1 MAGVVDKSVFAK
13 ASSIKDALSK
23 KEAKEVADLYK
34 DWAGQIGELA
44 DYYDKKPVP
53 SAAIQYQY
61 YQQLKNQVTE
71 WSKQVTSGVYDKAG
85 KSMNIVAD
93 AVVADNAKWMSG
105 LGFSDKAIDAA
116 FSNIPQSTVN
126 ALLTGSVYGGTG
138 SWSLSKAIWGD
149 NQDTLKHV
157 YQIVAQGVVMQMPT
171 GDIAR
176 KLEQYVN
183 PSKQFKWNGPEG
195 YPPIYGKKVDYN
207 AQRLVRTLTQHTY
220 QQSVVATAKSNPLI
234 EKIRWVSNGSRVCPL
249 CMERDGKVFPITK
262 VPLDHPNGMCV
273 LEPVVNWD
281 KLDEL
286 ADWVNEP
293 DGTYPWWDNK
303 MQAFGYKKGGM
314 PKSSIISNVKKA
326 EKAASKIADEA
337 AAESEKAKLPSFK
350 KIKAEL
356 AEKKKQAQ
364 QVVKE
369 FEEKLMSKGKLGEG
383 KAQLNNI
390 KKFDKL
396 LGNGYDVDE
405 ALQKMIGGQS
415 KYWYQQ
421 SLYDDMFQKL
431 TGFEGWASSSWSE
444 EETNA
449 AIEAYYKL
457 TGYQLKKNAAGKIK
471 SMDGAKIRNKIVR
484 AFMNG
489 DKETLY
495 KIGIGDDVIEEAVE
509 AFTSKYYYGFNPMEA
524 KWYKNALAALDDAK
538 DAYKTFSKTG
548 VLGDIISDKADEIA
562 KKAANDFGE
571 KLVSV
576 DKATKSFDKVFKD
589 DINALKNIKGKFGMS
604 GNEMNSFYKANADDG
619 MKLMLKDYWGSN
631 KFETMNKYMRGI
643 PLSDEE
649 KFQISKMSKSMQED
663 FGFDID
669 EAIDK
674 MKGFIGKS
682 KLDGDIEV
690 FRYIRDADDTLASQL
705 SKVGNKF
712 VDNAF
717 VSTTKKDWGDGVEF
731 LGKDPAY
738 KLHIIVPKG
747 SGRGVDAEHVI
758 DTLKNVS
765 NYYGKNAKNEMEFT
779 LQAGTKFEVKKISG
793 NEVWLR
799 VIDEGDEIVGE
810 VAKASKVKSMTEAAK
825 KLAEKQAKAAE
836 KLKSFKGAFK
846 QDAYTDEAK
855 KAAKKF
861 ANRREADKFYRK
873 GLDKTWEELA
883 EDQKFAV
890 WKYTENSHP
899 MNKVLSGYA
908 NGSWDRKDFVGVG
921 KADWHTE
928 DNWRTLGTSAFKKK
942 FGKDAYGHIDH
953 AKAISDLT
961 TAIDHTVSKQGMH
974 LRRGSDTNGLA
985 GLLEGDLLS
994 FDQAKSLCR
1003 KSQSEMQKALVGQV
1017 FDNHSFMSTGISED
1031 AGFGGNVSYSI
1042 YAPKGTRYIYA
1053 EPQSYYGGTIGHVE
1067 KIYKA
1072 GQSYSSVKSEAEII
1086 LQRGTSFRITNVKK
1100 FGPDIHID
1108 MEVVAQPDYFK
1119 TGYEQTIDGGAT
1131 VFKH

>member
-34 DWAGQIGELA
+34 DWAGKIGELA

-85 KSMNIVAD
+85 KNMNVVAD

-149 NQDTLKHV
+149 NQDTLKNV

-183 PSKQFKWNGPEG
+183 PNKQFKWNGPEG

-314 PKSSIISNVKKA
+314 PKSSIISNMKKA
-326 EKAASKIADEA
+326 EKAASKIENKVANVQDDYKLWSEDVISKIKDVHSYDDLKDLVGEDAAKAYSNFYKMHKKELKEQGFKFVQNLVEGHLNGDMYGKIDAAELDSMLASKFPGLKLGNIEGSVEEVVKKVVEKAAVKEAIADEA

-356 AEKKKQAQ
+356 
-364 QVVKE
+364 
-369 FEEKLMSKGKLGEG
+369 
-383 KAQLNNI
+383 
-390 KKFDKL
+390 
-396 LGNGYDVDE
+396 
-405 ALQKMIGGQS
+405 
-415 KYWYQQ
+415 
-421 SLYDDMFQKL
+421 
-431 TGFEGWASSSWSE
+431 T
-444 EETNA
+444 
-449 AIEAYYKL
+449 
-457 TGYQLKKNAAGKIK
+457 
-471 SMDGAKIRNKIVR
+471 
-484 AFMNG
+484 
-489 DKETLY
+489 
-495 KIGIGDDVIEEAVE
+495 
-509 AFTSKYYYGFNPMEA
+509 
-524 KWYKNALAALDDAK
+524 
-538 DAYKTFSKTG
+538 
-548 VLGDIISDKADEIA
+548 
-562 KKAANDFGE
+562 
-571 KLVSV
+571 
-576 DKATKSFDKVFKD
+576 
-589 DINALKNIKGKFGMS
+589 
-604 GNEMNSFYKANADDG
+604 
-619 MKLMLKDYWGSN
+619 
-631 KFETMNKYMRGI
+631 
-643 PLSDEE
+643 
-649 KFQISKMSKSMQED
+649 
-663 FGFDID
+663 
-669 EAIDK
+669 
-674 MKGFIGKS
+674 
-682 KLDGDIEV
+682 
-690 FRYIRDADDTLASQL
+690 
-705 SKVGNKF
+705 
-712 VDNAF
+712 
-717 VSTTKKDWGDGVEF
+717 
-731 LGKDPAY
+731 
-738 KLHIIVPKG
+738 
-747 SGRGVDAEHVI
+747 
-758 DTLKNVS
+758 
-765 NYYGKNAKNEMEFT
+765 
-779 LQAGTKFEVKKISG
+779 
-793 NEVWLR
+793 
-799 VIDEGDEIVGE
+799 
-810 VAKASKVKSMTEAAK
+810 
-825 KLAEKQAKAAE
+825 EKQAKAAE

-873 GLDKTWEELA
+873 GLDKTWEELT

-890 WKYTENSHP
+890 WKYTENSNP

-908 NGSWDRKDFVGVG
+908 NGSWNRNDFVGVG
-921 KADWHTE
+921 KANWHTE
-928 DNWRTLGTSAFKKK
+928 DNWRTLHTPAFKKK

-1053 EPQSYYGGTIGHVE
+1053 EPQSYYGDTIGE
-1067 KIYKA
+1067 TERIYKA
-1072 GQSYSSVKSEAEII
+1072 GQSHSSVGSEAEII

-1119 TGYEQTIDGGAT
+1119 TGYEQTINGGAT

>member
-34 DWAGQIGELA
+34 DWAGKIGELA

-234 EKIRWVSNGSRVCPL
+234 DKIRWVSNGSRVCPL

-326 EKAASKIADEA
+326 EKAASKIVDEA

-364 QVVKE
+364 QAVKE
-369 FEEKLMSKGKLGEG
+369 FEDKLMSKGKLGEG
-383 KAQLNNI
+383 KDQLNYI

-405 ALQKMIGGQS
+405 ALQKIIGGKS

-457 TGYQLKKNAAGKIK
+457 TGYQLKKDAAGKIK

-495 KIGIGDDVIEEAVE
+495 KIGIGDDVIGEAIE
-509 AFTSKYYYGFNPMEA
+509 AFTSEYYYGFNPMEA
-524 KWYKNALAALDDAK
+524 KWYKDALAALDDAK

-548 VLGDIISDKADEIA
+548 VLGDIVSDKADEIA
-562 KKAANDFGE
+562 KKAAKELAE
-571 KLVSV
+571 K
-576 DKATKSFDKVFKD
+576 
-589 DINALKNIKGKFGMS
+589 
-604 GNEMNSFYKANADDG
+604 
-619 MKLMLKDYWGSN
+619 
-631 KFETMNKYMRGI
+631 
-643 PLSDEE
+643 
-649 KFQISKMSKSMQED
+649 Q
-663 FGFDID
+663 
-669 EAIDK
+669 
-674 MKGFIGKS
+674 
-682 KLDGDIEV
+682 
-690 FRYIRDADDTLASQL
+690 
-705 SKVGNKF
+705 
-712 VDNAF
+712 
-717 VSTTKKDWGDGVEF
+717 
-731 LGKDPAY
+731 
-738 KLHIIVPKG
+738 
-747 SGRGVDAEHVI
+747 
-758 DTLKNVS
+758 
-765 NYYGKNAKNEMEFT
+765 
-779 LQAGTKFEVKKISG
+779 
-793 NEVWLR
+793 
-799 VIDEGDEIVGE
+799 
-810 VAKASKVKSMTEAAK
+810 AKAAK
-825 KLAEKQAKAAE
+825 ELAEKQAKAAE

-861 ANRREADKFYRK
+861 ANRIEADKFYRK
-873 GLDKTWEELA
+873 GLDKTWEELT

-890 WKYTENSHP
+890 WKYTENSNP

-985 GLLEGDLLS
+985 GLLEGDLFS
-994 FDQAKSLCR
+994 FDQAKSLCK

-1042 YAPKGTRYIYA
+1042 YAPKGTRYVYA

-1072 GQSYSSVKSEAEII
+1072 GQSHSSVGSEAEII

>member
-34 DWAGQIGELA
+34 EWAGKIGELA

-53 SAAIQYQY
+53 SAAIQSQY

-116 FSNIPQSTVN
+116 FSSIPQSTVN

-157 YQIVAQGVVMQMPT
+157 YQIVAQGVVMQMPV

-176 KLEQYVN
+176 KLEQYVD

-314 PKSSIISNVKKA
+314 PKSSIISNMKKA
-326 EKAASKIADEA
+326 EKAASKIENKVANVQDDYKLWSEDVLSKIKDVHNYDDLKDLVGEDSAKAYSNFYKMHKKELKEQGFKFVQDLVEGHLNGDLYGKIDVAELDSMLASKFPGLKLGSIEGSVEEVVKKVVEKAAAKEAIADEVVD

-369 FEEKLMSKGKLGEG
+369 FEDKLMSKGKLGEG
-383 KAQLNNI
+383 KVQLKNI
-390 KKFDKL
+390 KKFNKL
-396 LGNGYDVDE
+396 LGQGYDTE
-405 ALQKMIGGQS
+405 GALQKIIGGKEQ
-415 KYWYQQ
+415 YWYQHN
-421 SLYDDMFQKL
+421 LYDDMFEKL
-431 TGFEGWASSSWSE
+431 TDMSPFSIDWSE
-444 EETNA
+444 EDAEA
-449 AIEAYYKL
+449 VAEAYLKL
-457 TGYQLKKNAAGKIK
+457 VGNEIKKDAAGEIYYASAEEFK
-471 SMDGAKIRNKIVR
+471 NKLVK
-484 AFMNG
+484 AFMKG
-489 DKETLY
+489 DKETLA
-495 KIGIGDDVIEEAVE
+495 KLGIGDDVIDEAVE
-509 AFTSKYYYGFNPMEA
+509 AFTSKYYFGFNPMEA
-524 KWYKNALAALDDAK
+524 KWYKDALAALDDAK

-548 VLGDIISDKADEIA
+548 AIGDIVSDKADEIA
-562 KKAANDFGE
+562 KKAAKE
-571 KLVSV
+571 
-576 DKATKSFDKVFKD
+576 
-589 DINALKNIKGKFGMS
+589 
-604 GNEMNSFYKANADDG
+604 
-619 MKLMLKDYWGSN
+619 
-631 KFETMNKYMRGI
+631 
-643 PLSDEE
+643 
-649 KFQISKMSKSMQED
+649 
-663 FGFDID
+663 
-669 EAIDK
+669 
-674 MKGFIGKS
+674 
-682 KLDGDIEV
+682 
-690 FRYIRDADDTLASQL
+690 
-705 SKVGNKF
+705 
-712 VDNAF
+712 
-717 VSTTKKDWGDGVEF
+717 
-731 LGKDPAY
+731 
-738 KLHIIVPKG
+738 
-747 SGRGVDAEHVI
+747 
-758 DTLKNVS
+758 
-765 NYYGKNAKNEMEFT
+765 
-779 LQAGTKFEVKKISG
+779 
-793 NEVWLR
+793 
-799 VIDEGDEIVGE
+799 
-810 VAKASKVKSMTEAAK
+810 
-825 KLAEKQAKAAE
+825 LAEKQAKAAE
-836 KLKSFKGAFK
+836 KLKSLKGAFK
-846 QDAYTDEAK
+846 QDEYTEEAK
-855 KAAKKF
+855 QAAKKF

-873 GLDKTWEELA
+873 GLDKTWEELT

-890 WKYTENSHP
+890 WKYTENSNP

-928 DNWRTLGTSAFKKK
+928 DNWRTLHTSEFKKK
-942 FGKDAYGHIDH
+942 FGKDSYGHVDH

-961 TAIDHTVSKQGMH
+961 KAIDHTASKQGMH

-994 FDQAKSLCR
+994 FDQAKSLCK

-1017 FDNHSFMSTGISED
+1017 FDSHSFISTGISED

-1053 EPQSYYGGTIGHVE
+1053 EPQSYYGNTIGHVE
-1067 KIYKA
+1067 KIYEA
-1072 GQSYSSVKSEAEII
+1072 GQSHSSVGSEAEII

-1100 FGPDIHID
+1100 IGSDIHID

>member
-71 WSKQVTSGVYDKAG
+71 WSKQVTNGVYDKAG

-149 NQDTLKHV
+149 NQDTLKNV

-176 KLEQYVN
+176 KLEQYVD

-220 QQSVVATAKSNPLI
+220 QQSIVATAKSNPLI

-249 CMERDGKVFPITK
+249 CMERDGKVFPIAK
-262 VPLDHPNGMCV
+262 VPFDHPNGQCV

-303 MQAFGYKKGGM
+303 MQAFGYTKGGM
-314 PKSSIISNVKKA
+314 PKSSIISNMKKA
-326 EKAASKIADEA
+326 EKAASKIESKVANVQDDYKLWSEDAISKIKDVHSYDDLKDLVGEDAAKAYSNFYNMHKKELKEQGFKFVQDLVEGHLNGDLYGKIDVAELDSMLASKFPGLKIGSIEGSVEEAVKKVVEKAAEKAEA
-337 AAESEKAKLPSFK
+337 AAKKLAEEKAK
-350 KIKAEL
+350 
-356 AEKKKQAQ
+356 
-364 QVVKE
+364 
-369 FEEKLMSKGKLGEG
+369 
-383 KAQLNNI
+383 
-390 KKFDKL
+390 
-396 LGNGYDVDE
+396 
-405 ALQKMIGGQS
+405 
-415 KYWYQQ
+415 
-421 SLYDDMFQKL
+421 
-431 TGFEGWASSSWSE
+431 
-444 EETNA
+444 
-449 AIEAYYKL
+449 
-457 TGYQLKKNAAGKIK
+457 
-471 SMDGAKIRNKIVR
+471 
-484 AFMNG
+484 
-489 DKETLY
+489 
-495 KIGIGDDVIEEAVE
+495 
-509 AFTSKYYYGFNPMEA
+509 
-524 KWYKNALAALDDAK
+524 
-538 DAYKTFSKTG
+538 
-548 VLGDIISDKADEIA
+548 
-562 KKAANDFGE
+562 
-571 KLVSV
+571 
-576 DKATKSFDKVFKD
+576 
-589 DINALKNIKGKFGMS
+589 
-604 GNEMNSFYKANADDG
+604 
-619 MKLMLKDYWGSN
+619 
-631 KFETMNKYMRGI
+631 
-643 PLSDEE
+643 
-649 KFQISKMSKSMQED
+649 
-663 FGFDID
+663 
-669 EAIDK
+669 
-674 MKGFIGKS
+674 
-682 KLDGDIEV
+682 
-690 FRYIRDADDTLASQL
+690 
-705 SKVGNKF
+705 
-712 VDNAF
+712 
-717 VSTTKKDWGDGVEF
+717 
-731 LGKDPAY
+731 
-738 KLHIIVPKG
+738 
-747 SGRGVDAEHVI
+747 
-758 DTLKNVS
+758 
-765 NYYGKNAKNEMEFT
+765 
-779 LQAGTKFEVKKISG
+779 
-793 NEVWLR
+793 
-799 VIDEGDEIVGE
+799 
-810 VAKASKVKSMTEAAK
+810 AAK
-825 KLAEKQAKAAE
+825 ELAEKQAKAVE

-846 QDAYTDEAK
+846 QDVYTDEAK
-855 KAAKKF
+855 QAANKF
-861 ANRREADKFYRK
+861 ANRIEADKFYRK
-873 GLDKTWEELA
+873 GLDKTWEELT

-890 WKYTENSHP
+890 WKYTENSNP

-908 NGSWDRKDFVGVG
+908 NGSWDRNDFVGVG

-928 DNWRTLGTSAFKKK
+928 DNWRTLSTSAFKNK

-961 TAIDHTVSKQGMH
+961 TAIDHTVSEHGMH
-974 LRRGSDTNGLA
+974 LHRGSDANGLA

-994 FDQAKSLCR
+994 FDQAKSLCK

-1053 EPQSYYGGTIGHVE
+1053 EPQSYYGDTIGHEE
-1067 KIYKA
+1067 KIYNA
-1072 GQSYSSVKSEAEII
+1072 GQSHSSVGSEAEII

-1100 FGPDIHID
+1100 FGPDINID

>member
-1 MAGVVDKSVFAK
+1 MAGVVDKSVFAN

-34 DWAGQIGELA
+34 DWAGKIGELA

-53 SAAIQYQY
+53 SAAIQSQY

-183 PSKQFKWNGPEG
+183 PSKQFKWNGPKG

-249 CMERDGKVFPITK
+249 CLARDGKVFSITK

-314 PKSSIISNVKKA
+314 LKSSIISNVKKA
-326 EKAASKIADEA
+326 EKAAAKKAIADEVVD
-337 AAESEKAKLPSFK
+337 AAESEKVKLPSFK

-356 AEKKKQAQ
+356 ADKKKKAQ

-369 FEEKLMSKGKLGEG
+369 FEDKLMSKGKFGEG
-383 KAQLNNI
+383 KVQFNYI
-390 KKFDKL
+390 KKFNKL
-396 LGNGYDVDE
+396 LGNGYDADE
-405 ALQKMIGGQS
+405 ALQKIIGGKD

-421 SLYDDMFQKL
+421 SLYDVMFQKL
-431 TGFEGWASSSWSE
+431 TGINGWSSSLWSE
-444 EETNA
+444 EDTDV
-449 AIEAYYKL
+449 AIDAYYQL
-457 TGYQLKKNAAGKIK
+457 TGYQLKKNAAGKLK
-471 SMDGAKIRNKIVR
+471 NMDGIKIRNKIVR

-495 KIGIGDDVIEEAVE
+495 KIGIGDDVIGEAVE
-509 AFTSKYYYGFNPMEA
+509 AFISNYYYGFDPMEA
-524 KWYKNALAALDDAK
+524 KLYKDALAALDDAK

-548 VLGDIISDKADEIA
+548 VLGDIVSDKADEIA
-562 KKAANDFGE
+562 KKLAE
-571 KLVSV
+571 K
-576 DKATKSFDKVFKD
+576 
-589 DINALKNIKGKFGMS
+589 
-604 GNEMNSFYKANADDG
+604 
-619 MKLMLKDYWGSN
+619 
-631 KFETMNKYMRGI
+631 
-643 PLSDEE
+643 
-649 KFQISKMSKSMQED
+649 Q
-663 FGFDID
+663 
-669 EAIDK
+669 
-674 MKGFIGKS
+674 
-682 KLDGDIEV
+682 
-690 FRYIRDADDTLASQL
+690 
-705 SKVGNKF
+705 
-712 VDNAF
+712 
-717 VSTTKKDWGDGVEF
+717 
-731 LGKDPAY
+731 
-738 KLHIIVPKG
+738 
-747 SGRGVDAEHVI
+747 
-758 DTLKNVS
+758 
-765 NYYGKNAKNEMEFT
+765 
-779 LQAGTKFEVKKISG
+779 
-793 NEVWLR
+793 
-799 VIDEGDEIVGE
+799 
-810 VAKASKVKSMTEAAK
+810 AKAAK
-825 KLAEKQAKAAE
+825 ELAEKQAKAAE

-861 ANRREADKFYRK
+861 ANRGEADKFYRK

-890 WKYTENSHP
+890 WKYTENSNP

-928 DNWRTLGTSAFKKK
+928 DNWRTLGTSTFKKK

-961 TAIDHTVSKQGMH
+961 TAIDHTVSKQGMY

-985 GLLEGDLLS
+985 GLLEGDLFS
-994 FDQAKSLCR
+994 FDQAKSLCK
-1003 KSQSEMQKALVGQV
+1003 KSQSEMQKALVSQV

-1072 GQSYSSVKSEAEII
+1072 GQSHSSVGSEAEII

-1100 FGPDIHID
+1100 LGSNIHID

>member
-34 DWAGQIGELA
+34 DWAGKIGELA

-149 NQDTLKHV
+149 NQDTLKHI

-286 ADWVNEP
+286 ADWVSEP

-303 MQAFGYKKGGM
+303 MQAFGYTKGGM
-314 PKSSIISNVKKA
+314 PKSSIISNMKKA
-326 EKAASKIADEA
+326 EKVASKIADEA
-337 AAESEKAKLPSFK
+337 AAESEKAQLPSFK

-369 FEEKLMSKGKLGEG
+369 FEDKLMSKGKLGEG
-383 KAQLNNI
+383 KAQLNYI
-390 KKFDKL
+390 KKFNKL
-396 LGNGYDVDE
+396 LEKGYNAE
-405 ALQKMIGGQS
+405 GALQKIIGGKE
-415 KYWYQQ
+415 KYWNQQ
-421 SLYDDMFQKL
+421 YLYNDMFEKLAGMSPFSSDWSEEDAEAVVEAYLKL
-431 TGFEGWASSSWSE
+431 TGNE
-444 EETNA
+444 
-449 AIEAYYKL
+449 I
-457 TGYQLKKNAAGKIK
+457 KKNAAGEIK
-471 SMDGAKIRNKIVR
+471 YESAEKFKNKLVE
-484 AFMNG
+484 AFMKG
-489 DKETLY
+489 DKETLA
-495 KIGIGDDVIEEAVE
+495 KLGIGDDVIGEAVE

-524 KWYKNALAALDDAK
+524 KWYKDALAALDDAK

-548 VLGDIISDKADEIA
+548 VLGDIVSDKADEIA
-562 KKAANDFGE
+562 KKAAKE
-571 KLVSV
+571 
-576 DKATKSFDKVFKD
+576 
-589 DINALKNIKGKFGMS
+589 
-604 GNEMNSFYKANADDG
+604 
-619 MKLMLKDYWGSN
+619 
-631 KFETMNKYMRGI
+631 
-643 PLSDEE
+643 
-649 KFQISKMSKSMQED
+649 
-663 FGFDID
+663 
-669 EAIDK
+669 
-674 MKGFIGKS
+674 
-682 KLDGDIEV
+682 
-690 FRYIRDADDTLASQL
+690 
-705 SKVGNKF
+705 
-712 VDNAF
+712 
-717 VSTTKKDWGDGVEF
+717 
-731 LGKDPAY
+731 
-738 KLHIIVPKG
+738 
-747 SGRGVDAEHVI
+747 
-758 DTLKNVS
+758 
-765 NYYGKNAKNEMEFT
+765 
-779 LQAGTKFEVKKISG
+779 
-793 NEVWLR
+793 
-799 VIDEGDEIVGE
+799 
-810 VAKASKVKSMTEAAK
+810 
-825 KLAEKQAKAAE
+825 LAEKQAKAAE
-836 KLKSFKGAFK
+836 KLKSLKGAFK

-861 ANRREADKFYRK
+861 ANRREADKFYRE
-873 GLDKTWEELA
+873 GLDKIWEELT

-890 WKYTENSHP
+890 WKYTENSNP

-928 DNWRTLGTSAFKKK
+928 DNWRTLETSAFKKK

-974 LRRGSDTNGLA
+974 LRRGSDTNGLV

-994 FDQAKSLCR
+994 FDQAKSLCN

-1017 FDNHSFMSTGISED
+1017 FDNHAFTSTGISED
-1031 AGFGGNVSYSI
+1031 AGFRGNVSYSI

-1053 EPQSYYGGTIGHVE
+1053 EPQSYYGGTIGEKE
-1067 KIYKA
+1067 KIYEA
-1072 GQSYSSVKSEAEII
+1072 GQSHSSVGSEAEII

-1100 FGPDIHID
+1100 LGSDIHID

>member
-53 SAAIQYQY
+53 SAAIQSQY

-71 WSKQVTSGVYDKAG
+71 WSKQVTNGVYDKAG

-126 ALLTGSVYGGTG
+126 SLLTGSVYGGTG

-157 YQIVAQGVVMQMPT
+157 YQIVAQGAVMQMPT

-176 KLEQYVN
+176 KLEQYVD

-249 CMERDGKVFPITK
+249 CMERDGKVFAITN
-262 VPLDHPNGMCV
+262 VPLDHPNGQCV

-303 MQAFGYKKGGM
+303 MQAFGYTKGGM
-314 PKSSIISNVKKA
+314 PKSSIISNMKKA
-326 EKAASKIADEA
+326 EKASKA
-337 AAESEKAKLPSFK
+337 
-350 KIKAEL
+350 
-356 AEKKKQAQ
+356 
-364 QVVKE
+364 
-369 FEEKLMSKGKLGEG
+369 
-383 KAQLNNI
+383 
-390 KKFDKL
+390 
-396 LGNGYDVDE
+396 
-405 ALQKMIGGQS
+405 
-415 KYWYQQ
+415 
-421 SLYDDMFQKL
+421 
-431 TGFEGWASSSWSE
+431 
-444 EETNA
+444 
-449 AIEAYYKL
+449 
-457 TGYQLKKNAAGKIK
+457 
-471 SMDGAKIRNKIVR
+471 
-484 AFMNG
+484 
-489 DKETLY
+489 
-495 KIGIGDDVIEEAVE
+495 
-509 AFTSKYYYGFNPMEA
+509 
-524 KWYKNALAALDDAK
+524 
-538 DAYKTFSKTG
+538 
-548 VLGDIISDKADEIA
+548 
-562 KKAANDFGE
+562 
-571 KLVSV
+571 
-576 DKATKSFDKVFKD
+576 
-589 DINALKNIKGKFGMS
+589 
-604 GNEMNSFYKANADDG
+604 
-619 MKLMLKDYWGSN
+619 
-631 KFETMNKYMRGI
+631 
-643 PLSDEE
+643 
-649 KFQISKMSKSMQED
+649 
-663 FGFDID
+663 
-669 EAIDK
+669 
-674 MKGFIGKS
+674 
-682 KLDGDIEV
+682 
-690 FRYIRDADDTLASQL
+690 
-705 SKVGNKF
+705 
-712 VDNAF
+712 
-717 VSTTKKDWGDGVEF
+717 
-731 LGKDPAY
+731 
-738 KLHIIVPKG
+738 
-747 SGRGVDAEHVI
+747 
-758 DTLKNVS
+758 
-765 NYYGKNAKNEMEFT
+765 
-779 LQAGTKFEVKKISG
+779 
-793 NEVWLR
+793 
-799 VIDEGDEIVGE
+799 
-810 VAKASKVKSMTEAAK
+810 KSMTEAEYNAWKKAKGSKYSIVMKEDEAK
-825 KLAEKQAKAAE
+825 KLLGDDVYDAYVSFFNSHEKELYNKFIETPEALIKQHIGSVIYNNDELDALIADKLGAKDVTSKLAGKVANNVTNKAEVAKELAEEKAKAAKELAEKQAKAAE

-846 QDAYTDEAK
+846 QDVYTDEAK
-855 KAAKKF
+855 QDAKKF
-861 ANRREADKFYRK
+861 ANRIEADKFYRK

-890 WKYTENSHP
+890 WKYTENSNP

-921 KADWHTE
+921 KADWNTE
-928 DNWRTLGTSAFKKK
+928 DDWRTLSTSAFKKK
-942 FGKDAYGHIDH
+942 FGKDAYGHVDH

-961 TAIDHTVSKQGMH
+961 TAIDHTISEHGMH
-974 LRRGSDTNGLA
+974 LRRGSDANGLA
-985 GLLEGDLLS
+985 GLLDGDLLS
-994 FDQAKSLCR
+994 FDQAKSLCK

-1067 KIYKA
+1067 KIYET
-1072 GQSYSSVKSEAEII
+1072 GQSHSSVESEAEII

-1131 VFKH
+1131 IFKH

>member
-34 DWAGQIGELA
+34 DWAGKIGELA

-303 MQAFGYKKGGM
+303 MQTFGYKKGGM

-364 QVVKE
+364 QAVKE
-369 FEEKLMSKGKLGEG
+369 FEDKLMSKGKFGEG
-383 KAQLNNI
+383 KDQLNYI

-405 ALQKMIGGQS
+405 ALQKIIGGKS

-444 EETNA
+444 EETDV

-457 TGYQLKKNAAGKIK
+457 TGYQLKKDAAGKIK
-471 SMDGAKIRNKIVR
+471 SMDGAKVRNKIVR
-484 AFMNG
+484 VFMNG

-495 KIGIGDDVIEEAVE
+495 KIGIGDDVIDEAIE

-524 KWYKNALAALDDAK
+524 KWYKDALAALDDAK

-548 VLGDIISDKADEIA
+548 VLGDIVSDKADEIS
-562 KKAANDFGE
+562 KKAAKKLAE
-571 KLVSV
+571 K
-576 DKATKSFDKVFKD
+576 
-589 DINALKNIKGKFGMS
+589 
-604 GNEMNSFYKANADDG
+604 
-619 MKLMLKDYWGSN
+619 
-631 KFETMNKYMRGI
+631 
-643 PLSDEE
+643 
-649 KFQISKMSKSMQED
+649 Q
-663 FGFDID
+663 
-669 EAIDK
+669 
-674 MKGFIGKS
+674 
-682 KLDGDIEV
+682 
-690 FRYIRDADDTLASQL
+690 
-705 SKVGNKF
+705 
-712 VDNAF
+712 
-717 VSTTKKDWGDGVEF
+717 
-731 LGKDPAY
+731 
-738 KLHIIVPKG
+738 
-747 SGRGVDAEHVI
+747 
-758 DTLKNVS
+758 
-765 NYYGKNAKNEMEFT
+765 
-779 LQAGTKFEVKKISG
+779 
-793 NEVWLR
+793 
-799 VIDEGDEIVGE
+799 
-810 VAKASKVKSMTEAAK
+810 AKAAK
-825 KLAEKQAKAAE
+825 ELAEKQAKAAE

-861 ANRREADKFYRK
+861 ANRIEADKFYRK

-890 WKYTENSHP
+890 WKYTENSNP

-985 GLLEGDLLS
+985 GLLEGDLFS
-994 FDQAKSLCR
+994 FDQAKSLCK

-1067 KIYKA
+1067 KIYEA
-1072 GQSYSSVKSEAEII
+1072 GQSHSSVGSEAEII

>member
-1 MAGVVDKSVFAK
+1 MAGVADKSVFAK

-116 FSNIPQSTVN
+116 FSSIPQSTVN

-234 EKIRWVSNGSRVCPL
+234 EKIRWVSNGSRACPL

-281 KLDEL
+281 KIDEL

-326 EKAASKIADEA
+326 EKA
-337 AAESEKAKLPSFK
+337 
-350 KIKAEL
+350 
-356 AEKKKQAQ
+356 
-364 QVVKE
+364 
-369 FEEKLMSKGKLGEG
+369 
-383 KAQLNNI
+383 
-390 KKFDKL
+390 
-396 LGNGYDVDE
+396 
-405 ALQKMIGGQS
+405 
-415 KYWYQQ
+415 
-421 SLYDDMFQKL
+421 
-431 TGFEGWASSSWSE
+431 
-444 EETNA
+444 
-449 AIEAYYKL
+449 
-457 TGYQLKKNAAGKIK
+457 
-471 SMDGAKIRNKIVR
+471 
-484 AFMNG
+484 
-489 DKETLY
+489 
-495 KIGIGDDVIEEAVE
+495 
-509 AFTSKYYYGFNPMEA
+509 
-524 KWYKNALAALDDAK
+524 
-538 DAYKTFSKTG
+538 SKT
-548 VLGDIISDKADEIA
+548 
-562 KKAANDFGE
+562 
-571 KLVSV
+571 
-576 DKATKSFDKVFKD
+576 
-589 DINALKNIKGKFGMS
+589 
-604 GNEMNSFYKANADDG
+604 
-619 MKLMLKDYWGSN
+619 
-631 KFETMNKYMRGI
+631 
-643 PLSDEE
+643 
-649 KFQISKMSKSMQED
+649 
-663 FGFDID
+663 
-669 EAIDK
+669 
-674 MKGFIGKS
+674 
-682 KLDGDIEV
+682 
-690 FRYIRDADDTLASQL
+690 
-705 SKVGNKF
+705 
-712 VDNAF
+712 
-717 VSTTKKDWGDGVEF
+717 
-731 LGKDPAY
+731 
-738 KLHIIVPKG
+738 
-747 SGRGVDAEHVI
+747 
-758 DTLKNVS
+758 
-765 NYYGKNAKNEMEFT
+765 
-779 LQAGTKFEVKKISG
+779 
-793 NEVWLR
+793 
-799 VIDEGDEIVGE
+799 
-810 VAKASKVKSMTEAAK
+810 KSMTEAEYNAWKKEKGSKYSVIMKEDEAK
-825 KLAEKQAKAAE
+825 KLLGDDVYDAYVSFFNSHEKELYNKFIETPEALIKQHIGSGMYSNDELDALIADKLGAEDVISKLAGKVAKNVANKAEAAKEFVEEKAKAAKELAEKQAKAAE

-861 ANRREADKFYRK
+861 ANRIEADKFYRK

-890 WKYTENSHP
+890 WKYTENSDP
-899 MNKVLSGYA
+899 INKVLSGYA
-908 NGSWDRKDFVGVG
+908 NGSWNRKDFVGVG

-928 DNWRTLGTSAFKKK
+928 DDWSMLGTSEFSKK
-942 FGKDAYGHIDH
+942 FGKDSYGHIDH

-974 LRRGSDTNGLA
+974 LRRGSDSNGLA

-994 FDQAKSLCR
+994 FDQAKELCN

-1017 FDNHSFMSTGISED
+1017 FDNHAFTSTGISED

-1042 YAPKGTRYIYA
+1042 YAPKGTRYIYS
-1053 EPQSYYGGTIGHVE
+1053 EPQSYYGSTIRRQE
-1067 KIYKA
+1067 KIYEA
-1072 GQSYSSVKSEAEII
+1072 GQSYSRVGSEAEII

-1100 FGPDIHID
+1100 FGSDIHID

>member
-34 DWAGQIGELA
+34 DWAGKIGELA

-53 SAAIQYQY
+53 SAAIQSQY

-149 NQDTLKHV
+149 NQDTLKHI

-220 QQSVVATAKSNPLI
+220 QQSIVATAKSNPLI

-314 PKSSIISNVKKA
+314 PKSSIISNMKKA
-326 EKAASKIADEA
+326 KKAASKIADKA
-337 AAESEKAKLPSFK
+337 AAESEKAQLPSFK

-369 FEEKLMSKGKLGEG
+369 FEDKLMSKGKFGEG
-383 KAQLNNI
+383 KAQLNYI
-390 KKFDKL
+390 KKFNKL
-396 LGNGYDVDE
+396 LEKGYNADG
-405 ALQKMIGGQS
+405 ALQKIIGGKN
-415 KYWYQQ
+415 KYWQQ
-421 SLYDDMFQKL
+421 HSLYNDMFEKL
-431 TGFEGWASSSWSE
+431 TGLSHWPSEWSE
-444 EETNA
+444 EDA
-449 AIEAYYKL
+449 EAVVKAYFKI
-457 TGYQLKKNAAGKIK
+457 TGNEIKKNAAGEIK
-471 SMDGAKIRNKIVR
+471 YESVEKFKNKLVE
-484 AFMNG
+484 AFMKG
-489 DKETLY
+489 DKETLA
-495 KIGIGDDVIEEAVE
+495 KLGIGDDVIGEAVE

-524 KWYKNALAALDDAK
+524 KWYKDALKALDDAK

-548 VLGDIISDKADEIA
+548 VIGDVVSDKADEIA
-562 KKAANDFGE
+562 KKAAKEFAE
-571 KLVSV
+571 K
-576 DKATKSFDKVFKD
+576 
-589 DINALKNIKGKFGMS
+589 
-604 GNEMNSFYKANADDG
+604 
-619 MKLMLKDYWGSN
+619 
-631 KFETMNKYMRGI
+631 
-643 PLSDEE
+643 
-649 KFQISKMSKSMQED
+649 Q
-663 FGFDID
+663 
-669 EAIDK
+669 
-674 MKGFIGKS
+674 
-682 KLDGDIEV
+682 
-690 FRYIRDADDTLASQL
+690 
-705 SKVGNKF
+705 
-712 VDNAF
+712 
-717 VSTTKKDWGDGVEF
+717 
-731 LGKDPAY
+731 
-738 KLHIIVPKG
+738 
-747 SGRGVDAEHVI
+747 
-758 DTLKNVS
+758 
-765 NYYGKNAKNEMEFT
+765 
-779 LQAGTKFEVKKISG
+779 
-793 NEVWLR
+793 
-799 VIDEGDEIVGE
+799 
-810 VAKASKVKSMTEAAK
+810 AKAAK
-825 KLAEKQAKAAE
+825 ELAEKQAKAAE
-836 KLKSFKGAFK
+836 KLKSLKGAFK

-861 ANRREADKFYRK
+861 ANRTEADKFYREV
-873 GLDKTWEELA
+873 LDKTWEELT

-890 WKYTENSHP
+890 WKYTENSNP

-928 DNWRTLGTSAFKKK
+928 DNWRTLETSAFKKK

-994 FDQAKSLCR
+994 FDQAKSLCK

-1053 EPQSYYGGTIGHVE
+1053 EPQSYYGGTIEQSE

-1072 GQSYSSVKSEAEII
+1072 GQSHRFVGSEAEII

-1100 FGPDIHID
+1100 LGSDIHID

>member
-53 SAAIQYQY
+53 SAAIQSQY

-105 LGFSDKAIDAA
+105 FGFSDKAIDAA

-157 YQIVAQGVVMQMPT
+157 YQIVAQGAVMQMPT

-183 PSKQFKWNGPEG
+183 PDKQFKWNGPDG

-220 QQSVVATAKSNPLI
+220 QQSIVATAKSNPLI

-249 CMERDGKVFPITK
+249 CMERDGKVFSITN

-314 PKSSIISNVKKA
+314 PKSSIISNMKKV
-326 EKAASKIADEA
+326 EKAASKIENKVANVQDDYKLWSEDVLSKIKDVHNYDDLKDTVGEDAAKAYINFYKMHKKELKDQGFNFVQDLVEGHLNGDLYGKIDAAELDSMLASKFPGLKIGSIEGSAEEVVKKVAEKAAVKAEA
-337 AAESEKAKLPSFK
+337 AAESEKAKLPSFN

-369 FEEKLMSKGKLGEG
+369 FEDKLMSKGKLGEG
-383 KAQLNNI
+383 KVQLNYI

-396 LGNGYDVDE
+396 LGEGYNADG
-405 ALQKMIGGQS
+405 ALQKIIGGKE
-415 KYWYQQ
+415 KYWHQQ
-421 SLYDDMFQKL
+421 YLYNDMFQKL
-431 TGFEGWASSSWSE
+431 TGFSYLPSDWSE
-444 EETNA
+444 EDA
-449 AIEAYYKL
+449 EAVAKAYFKL
-457 TGYQLKKNAAGKIK
+457 TGNEIKKNAAGEIDYFYAEKFK
-471 SMDGAKIRNKIVR
+471 SKLVE

-489 DKETLY
+489 DKKTLA
-495 KIGIGDDVIEEAVE
+495 KLGIGDDVIDEAIEV
-509 AFTSKYYYGFNPMEA
+509 FTSKYYYGFNPMEA
-524 KWYKNALAALDDAK
+524 KWYKDALAALDDAN

-548 VLGDIISDKADEIA
+548 VLGDIVSDKADEIA
-562 KKAANDFGE
+562 KKAA
-571 KLVSV
+571 K
-576 DKATKSFDKVFKD
+576 KA
-589 DINALKNIKGKFGMS
+589 A
-604 GNEMNSFYKANADDG
+604 
-619 MKLMLKDYWGSN
+619 
-631 KFETMNKYMRGI
+631 
-643 PLSDEE
+643 EE
-649 KFQISKMSKSMQED
+649 
-663 FGFDID
+663 
-669 EAIDK
+669 A
-674 MKGFIGKS
+674 
-682 KLDGDIEV
+682 
-690 FRYIRDADDTLASQL
+690 
-705 SKVGNKF
+705 
-712 VDNAF
+712 
-717 VSTTKKDWGDGVEF
+717 
-731 LGKDPAY
+731 
-738 KLHIIVPKG
+738 
-747 SGRGVDAEHVI
+747 
-758 DTLKNVS
+758 
-765 NYYGKNAKNEMEFT
+765 
-779 LQAGTKFEVKKISG
+779 
-793 NEVWLR
+793 
-799 VIDEGDEIVGE
+799 
-810 VAKASKVKSMTEAAK
+810 EAAAK
-825 KLAEKQAKAAE
+825 ELAEKQAKAAE

-861 ANRREADKFYRK
+861 ANRREADEFYRK
-873 GLDKTWEELA
+873 GLDKTWEELT

-890 WKYTENSHP
+890 WKYTENSNP

-908 NGSWDRKDFVGVG
+908 NGSWNRNDFVGVG
-921 KADWHTE
+921 KANWHTE
-928 DNWRTLGTSAFKKK
+928 DDWRTLSTSAFKKK

-985 GLLEGDLLS
+985 GLLEGDLFS
-994 FDQAKSLCR
+994 FDQAKSLCK

-1031 AGFGGNVSYSI
+1031 AGFEGNVSYSI

-1053 EPQSYYGGTIGHVE
+1053 EPQSYYGNTVGEEE

-1072 GQSYSSVKSEAEII
+1072 GQSYSSVGSEAEII

-1100 FGPDIHID
+1100 FGSDIHID

>member
-1 MAGVVDKSVFAK
+1 MAGVVDKSVFAE

-262 VPLDHPNGMCV
+262 VPLDHPNGMCI

-314 PKSSIISNVKKA
+314 PKSSIISNMKKA

-337 AAESEKAKLPSFK
+337 IDAVESEKAKLPSFK

-356 AEKKKQAQ
+356 ADKKKQAQ

-369 FEEKLMSKGKLGEG
+369 FEDKLMSKGKLGEG
-383 KAQLNNI
+383 KAQLNYI

-396 LGNGYDVDE
+396 LGQGYNADE
-405 ALQKMIGGQS
+405 ALQKIIGGKE

-431 TGFEGWASSSWSE
+431 TGFSHWSSTWSE
-444 EETNA
+444 EETDA

-471 SMDGAKIRNKIVR
+471 NMYGEELRNKIVR

-495 KIGIGDDVIEEAVE
+495 KLGIGDDVISEAVE

-524 KWYKNALAALDDAK
+524 KWYKDALAALDDAK

-548 VLGDIISDKADEIA
+548 ILGDIISDKADEIA
-562 KKAANDFGE
+562 KKAA
-571 KLVSV
+571 
-576 DKATKSFDKVFKD
+576 
-589 DINALKNIKGKFGMS
+589 
-604 GNEMNSFYKANADDG
+604 
-619 MKLMLKDYWGSN
+619 
-631 KFETMNKYMRGI
+631 
-643 PLSDEE
+643 
-649 KFQISKMSKSMQED
+649 
-663 FGFDID
+663 
-669 EAIDK
+669 
-674 MKGFIGKS
+674 
-682 KLDGDIEV
+682 
-690 FRYIRDADDTLASQL
+690 
-705 SKVGNKF
+705 
-712 VDNAF
+712 
-717 VSTTKKDWGDGVEF
+717 
-731 LGKDPAY
+731 
-738 KLHIIVPKG
+738 
-747 SGRGVDAEHVI
+747 
-758 DTLKNVS
+758 
-765 NYYGKNAKNEMEFT
+765 
-779 LQAGTKFEVKKISG
+779 
-793 NEVWLR
+793 
-799 VIDEGDEIVGE
+799 
-810 VAKASKVKSMTEAAK
+810 KASKAKSMTEAEYNAWKKAKGGKYSIVMKEDEAK
-825 KLAEKQAKAAE
+825 KLLGDDVYDAYVSFFNSHEKELYNNFIETPEALIKQHIGSGIYHNDELDALIADKLGAEDVSSKLAGKVAKNAAQKAEAAKEFAEEKAKAAKELAEKQAKAAE

-890 WKYTENSHP
+890 WKYTENSNP

-985 GLLEGDLLS
+985 GLLEGDLFS
-994 FDQAKSLCR
+994 FDQAKSLCK

-1067 KIYKA
+1067 KIYEA
-1072 GQSYSSVKSEAEII
+1072 GQSHSSVGSEAEII

>member
-303 MQAFGYKKGGM
+303 MQVFGYKKGGM
-314 PKSSIISNVKKA
+314 PKSSIISNVNKA
-326 EKAASKIADEA
+326 EKASKAKSMTEAEYNAWKKEKGSKYSVIMKEDEAKKLLGDDVYDAYVSFFNSHEKELYNKFIETPEALIKQHIGSGMYNNDELDALIADKLGAEDVISKLAGKVAKNVANKAEA
-337 AAESEKAKLPSFK
+337 AKEFAEEKAKLPSFK

-369 FEEKLMSKGKLGEG
+369 FEDKLMSKGKLGEG
-383 KAQLNNI
+383 KAQLNYI

-396 LGNGYDVDE
+396 LGNGYDADG
-405 ALQKMIGGQS
+405 ALQKIIGGKH
-415 KYWYQQ
+415 KYWQQ
-421 SLYDDMFQKL
+421 QALYDDMFQKL

-444 EETNA
+444 EETNV
-449 AIEAYYKL
+449 AIDAYYQL
-457 TGYQLKKNAAGKIK
+457 TGYQLKKDAAGKLK

-489 DKETLY
+489 NKETLY
-495 KIGIGDDVIEEAVE
+495 KIGIGDDVIGEAVE
-509 AFTSKYYYGFNPMEA
+509 AFTSNYYYGFDPMEA
-524 KWYKNALAALDDAK
+524 KWYKDALAALDDAK

-548 VLGDIISDKADEIA
+548 VLGDIVSDKADEIA
-562 KKAANDFGE
+562 KKAAKELAE
-571 KLVSV
+571 K
-576 DKATKSFDKVFKD
+576 
-589 DINALKNIKGKFGMS
+589 
-604 GNEMNSFYKANADDG
+604 
-619 MKLMLKDYWGSN
+619 
-631 KFETMNKYMRGI
+631 
-643 PLSDEE
+643 
-649 KFQISKMSKSMQED
+649 Q
-663 FGFDID
+663 
-669 EAIDK
+669 
-674 MKGFIGKS
+674 
-682 KLDGDIEV
+682 
-690 FRYIRDADDTLASQL
+690 
-705 SKVGNKF
+705 
-712 VDNAF
+712 
-717 VSTTKKDWGDGVEF
+717 
-731 LGKDPAY
+731 
-738 KLHIIVPKG
+738 
-747 SGRGVDAEHVI
+747 
-758 DTLKNVS
+758 
-765 NYYGKNAKNEMEFT
+765 
-779 LQAGTKFEVKKISG
+779 
-793 NEVWLR
+793 
-799 VIDEGDEIVGE
+799 
-810 VAKASKVKSMTEAAK
+810 AKAAK
-825 KLAEKQAKAAE
+825 ELAEKQAKAAE

-855 KAAKKF
+855 KVAKKF
-861 ANRREADKFYRK
+861 ANRIEADKFYRK

-890 WKYTENSHP
+890 WKYTENSNP

-985 GLLEGDLLS
+985 GLLEGDLFS
-994 FDQAKSLCR
+994 FDQAKSLCK

-1067 KIYKA
+1067 KIYEA
-1072 GQSYSSVKSEAEII
+1072 GQSHSSVGSEAEII

>member
-34 DWAGQIGELA
+34 DWAGKIGELA

-53 SAAIQYQY
+53 SAAIQSQY

-116 FSNIPQSTVN
+116 FSSIPQSTVN

-157 YQIVAQGVVMQMPT
+157 YQIVAQGVVMQMPV

-176 KLEQYVN
+176 KLEQYVD

-314 PKSSIISNVKKA
+314 PKSSIISNMKKA
-326 EKAASKIADEA
+326 EKAASKIADEV

-356 AEKKKQAQ
+356 ADKKKQAQ

-369 FEEKLMSKGKLGEG
+369 FEDKLMSKGKLGEG

-390 KKFDKL
+390 KKFNKL
-396 LGNGYDVDE
+396 IGNGYDVDE

-444 EETNA
+444 EETNV

-457 TGYQLKKNAAGKIK
+457 TGCQLKKNAAGKIK
-471 SMDGAKIRNKIVR
+471 SMDGAKVRNKIVR

-495 KIGIGDDVIEEAVE
+495 KIGIGDDVIGEAVE
-509 AFTSKYYYGFNPMEA
+509 AFTSKYYYGFDPMEA
-524 KWYKNALAALDDAK
+524 KWYKDALAALDDAK

-548 VLGDIISDKADEIA
+548 VIGDIVSDKADEIA
-562 KKAANDFGE
+562 KKAA
-571 KLVSV
+571 K
-576 DKATKSFDKVFKD
+576 KA
-589 DINALKNIKGKFGMS
+589 A
-604 GNEMNSFYKANADDG
+604 
-619 MKLMLKDYWGSN
+619 
-631 KFETMNKYMRGI
+631 
-643 PLSDEE
+643 EE
-649 KFQISKMSKSMQED
+649 
-663 FGFDID
+663 
-669 EAIDK
+669 A
-674 MKGFIGKS
+674 
-682 KLDGDIEV
+682 
-690 FRYIRDADDTLASQL
+690 
-705 SKVGNKF
+705 
-712 VDNAF
+712 
-717 VSTTKKDWGDGVEF
+717 
-731 LGKDPAY
+731 
-738 KLHIIVPKG
+738 
-747 SGRGVDAEHVI
+747 
-758 DTLKNVS
+758 
-765 NYYGKNAKNEMEFT
+765 
-779 LQAGTKFEVKKISG
+779 
-793 NEVWLR
+793 
-799 VIDEGDEIVGE
+799 
-810 VAKASKVKSMTEAAK
+810 EAAAK
-825 KLAEKQAKAAE
+825 ELAEKQAKAAE

-873 GLDKTWEELA
+873 GLDKTWEELT

-890 WKYTENSHP
+890 WKYTENSNP

-928 DNWRTLGTSAFKKK
+928 DNWRTLGTSEFKKK
-942 FGKDAYGHIDH
+942 FGKDSYGHVDH

-961 TAIDHTVSKQGMH
+961 KAIDHTASKQGMH

-994 FDQAKSLCR
+994 FDQAKSLCK

-1017 FDNHSFMSTGISED
+1017 FDSHSFISTGISED

-1053 EPQSYYGGTIGHVE
+1053 EPQSYYGNTIGHVE
-1067 KIYKA
+1067 KIYEA
-1072 GQSYSSVKSEAEII
+1072 GQSYSSVGSEAEII

-1100 FGPDIHID
+1100 IGSDIHID